1 MGKRVWVSD
10 DGLHQFDTKKELD
23 EYEANGE
30 YGDIIDAFITSQNY
44 SQETERGAKAL
55 KTRESRVIARFLA
68 WQDSAPDM
76 EEQEA
81 A

>member
-23 EYEANGE
+23 QYEANGE
-30 YGDIIDAFITSQNY
+30 DGDILKAFVESQNY
-44 SQETERGAKAL
+44 SHETERGAKVR
-55 KTRESRVIARFLA
+55 KTLESRVIARFLA

-76 EEQEA
+76 EEA

>member
-1 MGKRVWVSD
+1 MGKRVWLSD
-10 DGLHQFDTKKELD
+10 DGLHTFESKKELD

-30 YGDIIDAFITSQNY
+30 YGDIIQAFVESQNY
-44 SQETERGAKAL
+44 DQETERGAKAR
-55 KTRESRVIARFLA
+55 KTMESRVIARFLA

-76 EEQEA
+76 EEA